1 MVNQINIKNKKASFL
16 FELMEKFTAGMVLSG
31 TEIKAIRTGKASL
44 VDSYCTFINNEL
56 WVRNLNISEYS
67 YGSYNNHEPRR
78 DRKLLMNKKELNK
91 LEKKL
96 RDKGLTVIPIK
107 LFINENG
114 YAKLKIALAKG
125 KKMFDKRESM
135 KQKDAKRE
143 MDRMK
148 KPR

>member
-1 MVNQINIKNKKASFL
+1 MLNQINIKNKKASFL
-16 FELMEKFTAGMVLSG
+16 YELMEKFTAGMVLSG
-31 TEIKAIRTGKASL
+31 TEIKAIRTGKANL

-78 DRKLLMNKKELNK
+78 DRKLLMNRKELKK

-96 RDKGLTVIPIK
+96 KDKGLTVVPLK

-114 YAKLKIALAKG
+114 YAKLRIAIARG
-125 KKMFDKRESM
+125 KKMFDKREDM

-148 KPR
+148 KPH